1 MVHKPIK
8 RRIKIST
15 ILTINTYQVNIN
27 LKWIININ
35 VGVKTVILVEENIEE
50 YFCDHAISKY
60 TYLLINKT
68 HTKIKKMIT
77 LASSKLKSL
86 VLKDAVRQMNS
97 KMLTEGIYLQNVYFI
112 TYLYW
117 KYLKTLTN
125 QYEIKNSL

>member
-1 MVHKPIK
+1 MVVHKPIK
-8 RRIKIST
+8 RRTKIST

-68 HTKIKKMIT
+68 HTHKNQKNDKFSFIKIKIFWFW
-77 LASSKLKSL
+77 
-86 VLKDAVRQMNS
+86 
-97 KMLTEGIYLQNVYFI
+97 KMLLGKWIAKWLLREYICKMCIL
-112 TYLYW
+112 
-117 KYLKTLTN
+117 
-125 QYEIKNSL
+125 